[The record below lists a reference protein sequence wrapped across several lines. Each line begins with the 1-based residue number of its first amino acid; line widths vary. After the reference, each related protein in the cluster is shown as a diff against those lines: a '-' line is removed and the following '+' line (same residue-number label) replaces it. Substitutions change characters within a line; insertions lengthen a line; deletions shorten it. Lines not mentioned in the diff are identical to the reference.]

1 MGQSVERQLLRAL
14 RQVPL
19 FSALDEAA
27 LLRLV
32 RDCPIRSVPAGGAV
46 FQPTQRAES
55 FYVVLDGVVKVFQLS
70 PQGQEQTLHLYGPG
84 NTFGEA
90 AMFAGGTY
98 PAWARAAEDARVME
112 VPRRVLERALAGEPE
127 LAMGMLA
134 GLSAKLREFARLI
147 EQLSLRDVP
156 GRLAGALL
164 EQGEGRRE
172 FRLRQTKRQLA
183 SQLGTTPETL
193 SRALRKLSDVGA
205 IDVRGRT
212 VTVHDADTLRRLA
225 EEG

>member
-1 MGQSVERQLLRAL
+1 VGESLDRQSLEAL

-19 FSALDEAA
+19 FSALNEGAMA
-27 LLRLV
+27 RLV
-32 RDCPIRSVPAGGAV
+32 RDCPTRSVPAGTAV
-46 FQPTQRAES
+46 FQPTQTAES
-55 FYVVLDGVVKVFQLS
+55 FYVLLGGTVKVFQLS

-98 PAWARAAEDARVME
+98 PAWARAVEDARVME
-112 VPRRVLERALAGEPE
+112 VPRRVMERALAGEPE

-134 GLSAKLREFARLI
+134 GMSAKLREFALLI
-147 EQLSLRDVP
+147 ERLSLRDVP
-156 GRLAGALL
+156 GRLAAVLL
-164 EQGEGRRE
+164 EQAQGRRE
-172 FRLRQTKRQLA
+172 FRLRQAKRQLA

-205 IDVRGRT
+205 VDVSGR
-212 VTVHDADTLRRLA
+212 VVKLLDPDALRRLA
-225 EEG
+225 EQG